1 MRKSVASRGELGAT
15 SATRTLSAVRV
26 GSGVWL
32 EEQAKEVTDTR
43 ATSAERFIADDVS
56 GASPTRSMRER
67 GDRRSARWV
76 TSLALTLVLGVACS
90 KSDTSDTTDP
100 SADVSS
106 ERTPTLAEVRV
117 TELTP
122 RPLRDQTLSPEL
134 QALAEAAFFTSFH
147 KDLKDPTA
155 CRAQVTIGYAMVVN
169 GRPVPAAEEGEAHA
183 LFEGE
188 VFCPDTS
195 GRPTE
200 GFRLEL
206 ATERPFGPSHGIT
219 GPARVRE
226 VVTEILREG
235 SDALFGQVQIRAA
248 SDDQIRTALRSSQ
261 HPGILAEAASEAG
274 ERRLVDTGDALVALT
289 RHANRRVAAR
299 AGAAL
304 GLLKLDTPETIKALV
319 ALTEGPDTEK
329 HLVAIHALGDIGS
342 ADAKRYLEVI
352 AVGHPNPLIRQLA
365 RERLGRPR
373 EPSPDPVPEPVPD
386 PTPAP

>member
-1 MRKSVASRGELGAT
+1 
-15 SATRTLSAVRV
+15 
-26 GSGVWL
+26 
-32 EEQAKEVTDTR
+32 
-43 ATSAERFIADDVS
+43 
-56 GASPTRSMRER
+56 MRER
-67 GDRRSARWV
+67 GDRRSLRRFSA
-76 TSLALTLVLGVACS
+76 LALLLLCGVGCS
-90 KSDTSDTTDP
+90 RSDTSDTRDP

-106 ERTPTLAEVRV
+106 DRTPTLAEVRV

-122 RPLRDQTLSPEL
+122 PPLRDTTLSPEL
-134 QALAEAAFFTSFH
+134 QTLAESAFFTSFH
-147 KDLKDPTA
+147 RDLKDPTA

-206 ATERPFGPSHGIT
+206 ATERPFGGSHGST

-226 VVTEILREG
+226 VVTEVLREG
-235 SDALFGQVQIRAA
+235 ADALFGQVQIRAA
-248 SDDQIRTALRSSQ
+248 SDDEIRTALRSSQ
-261 HPGILAEAASEAG
+261 HQGVLAEAASEAG
-274 ERRLVDTGDALVALT
+274 ERRLTDTGEALVALT

-342 ADAKRYLEVI
+342 SEAKRYLEVI

-373 EPSPDPVPEPVPD
+373 EPSPEPIPEPVPD
-386 PTPAP
+386 PAPAP

>member
-1 MRKSVASRGELGAT
+1 MLG
-15 SATRTLSAVRV
+15 
-26 GSGVWL
+26 
-32 EEQAKEVTDTR
+32 
-43 ATSAERFIADDVS
+43 
-56 GASPTRSMRER
+56 P
-67 GDRRSARWV
+67 
-76 TSLALTLVLGVACS
+76 LGCS
-90 KSDTSDTTDP
+90 KSDSPGPTGPTDP
-100 SADVSS
+100 TDPTGPKGDTATP
-106 ERTPTLAEVRV
+106 RTPTLAEVRV

-122 RPLRDQTLSPEL
+122 PPLRDSALSAEL
-134 QALAEAAFFTSFH
+134 AKLAEDALFTSFH
-147 KDLKDPTA
+147 KDLKDPAA
-155 CRAQVTIGYAMVVN
+155 CRAQVTIGYALVVN
-169 GRPVPAAEEGEAHA
+169 GRPVPSAEEGEAHA

-188 VFCPDTS
+188 VFCPDAS

-206 ATERPFGPSHGIT
+206 ATERPFGGSHGST

-226 VVTEILREG
+226 VVTEVLREG
-235 SDALFGQVQIRAA
+235 ADALFGQVQIRPA

-261 HPGILAEAASEAG
+261 HAGILAEAASEAG
-274 ERRLVDTGDALVALT
+274 ERRLADMGEALVQLT

-342 ADAKRYLEVI
+342 PDAKRYLDVI
-352 AVGHPNPLIRQLA
+352 AIGHPNPLIRQLA

-373 EPSPDPVPEPVPD
+373 ELAPEPVPEPAPVP
-386 PTPAP
+386 